1 MISHQNGRRPDQGY
15 STLGLG
21 GGLCPSSTGRPPLL
35 VRYVPE
41 QVLVERDFGRVL
53 YSVTK
58 FYYRGLL
65 IALTAMPSLRGL
77 LFARTSVPKLE
88 DYYSEVQLFLCD

>member
-1 MISHQNGRRPDQGY
+1 MSLFVDMAAAQGEYYPWAAAYAADQV
-15 STLGLG
+15 LR
-21 GGLCPSSTGRPPLL
+21 GRPPLL

-41 QVLVERDFGRVL
+41 QVLLERDFGRVL

-88 DYYSEVQLFLCD
+88 DYYSEVQFFLT